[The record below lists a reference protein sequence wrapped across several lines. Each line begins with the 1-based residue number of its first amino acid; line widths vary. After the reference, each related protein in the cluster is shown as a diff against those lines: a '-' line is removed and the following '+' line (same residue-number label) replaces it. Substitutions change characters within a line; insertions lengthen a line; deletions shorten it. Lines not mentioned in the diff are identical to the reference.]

1 MICINSPFYRDEL
14 AADRANVFS
23 VFTLLSSVS
32 NRYNHWL
39 ELIRNRV
46 PVRVQPSR
54 NEAKAIASQ
63 SVGVVG
69 SSRDSMLRYK
79 RIIMTRGGPMT
90 GRFRFRL
97 LACVFCVIVN
107 TAGSATDVLAQAD
120 FYKGKIITVIA
131 GTTPGALYDQWARLL
146 AAHMGKHIPGKPDMV
161 VQNMPGAGHIIAANY
176 LYNKAKPDGLTI
188 IGSIVPSLYFDQLI
202 GRKEA
207 QYDWSKFVWIGSPV
221 QGESQMYMRSD
232 TPYKTIEDVRNAK
245 EPPRCG
251 AQGTSDSAYYL
262 PKLFEEV
269 IGTKFN
275 LVQGYPGGPEIDL
288 AVERGEIFCRAFTIE
303 AFLSREPYHTWRKKG
318 FVRNIIQTGK
328 KRDAKLPE
336 TPTVW
341 ELMDRYKTPEP
352 SRQLASVMLASGAL
366 GRPMIG
372 APNTP
377 PERVRLLREAFNKTM
392 EDKEFLA
399 ELDKR
404 KFDLD
409 PSPGEELEKIV
420 KDALS
425 QPAEIIARMKKLLGA

>member
-1 MICINSPFYRDEL
+1 MLSNLVFRIL
-14 AADRANVFS
+14 AFVFGLI
-23 VFTLLSSVS
+23 VIDAGFASS
-32 NRYNHWL
+32 
-39 ELIRNRV
+39 
-46 PVRVQPSR
+46 
-54 NEAKAIASQ
+54 A
-63 SVGVVG
+63 
-69 SSRDSMLRYK
+69 M
-79 RIIMTRGGPMT
+79 
-90 GRFRFRL
+90 
-97 LACVFCVIVN
+97 
-107 TAGSATDVLAQAD
+107 AQAD
-120 FYKGKIITVIA
+120 FYKGKTITVIA
-131 GTTPGALYDQWARLL
+131 GTTPGALYDQWSRLL
-146 AAHMGKHIPGKPDMV
+146 AAHMGKHIPGKPDMI
-161 VQNMPGAGHIIAANY
+161 VQNMPGAGHMIAANY
-176 LYNKAKPDGLTI
+176 LYNRTKPDGLTI

-207 QYDWSKFVWIGSPV
+207 QYDWGKFVWIGSPV
-221 QGESQMYMRSD
+221 QGESQMYMRAD

-262 PKLFEEV
+262 PKLFEEL

-328 KRDAKLPE
+328 KRDAKLPD

-341 ELMDRYKTPEP
+341 ELMDRYKTPEA
-352 SRQLASVMLASGAL
+352 SRRLASIMLASGAL

-372 APNTP
+372 TP
-377 PERVRLLREAFNKTM
+377 GIPTDRVKMLREAFNKTL

-399 ELDKR
+399 DLEKR

-409 PSPGEELEKIV
+409 PTSGDELEKIV

-425 QPAEIIARMKKLLGA
+425 QPAEIIGRMKKLLGD